1 MAPDESPAAPNKA
14 ERPALRPTA
23 AGLTI
28 RGRIDRADV
37 AELCDRARPFLEAA
51 DADVIVCDVGALV
64 EPDASAIDAL
74 ARMQL
79 AARRLGRRICLS
91 HASNELQDLI
101 ALMGLREVV
110 PSGLPLQPGRE
121 PEHREKAFGVEE
133 EADPGDLPT

>member
-1 MAPDESPAAPNKA
+1 
-14 ERPALRPTA
+14 
-23 AGLTI
+23 
-28 RGRIDRADV
+28 
-37 AELCDRARPFLEAA
+37 
-51 DADVIVCDVGALV
+51 
-64 EPDASAIDAL
+64 
-74 ARMQL
+74 MQL
-79 AARRLGRRICLS
+79 AAQRLGRRICLS

>member
-28 RGRIDRADV
+28 RGRIDRTDV
-37 AELCDRARPFLEAA
+37 AGLCDRARPFLEAA
-51 DADVIVCDVGALV
+51 DAEVIVCDVGALV

-91 HASNELQDLI
+91 HASNELQYLI

-133 EADPGDLPT
+133 EADPSDLPT

>member
-37 AELCDRARPFLEAA
+37 AGLCDRARPFLEAA
-51 DADVIVCDVGALV
+51 DAEVIVCDVGALV

>member
-1 MAPDESPAAPNKA
+1 
-14 ERPALRPTA
+14 
-23 AGLTI
+23 
-28 RGRIDRADV
+28 
-37 AELCDRARPFLEAA
+37 
-51 DADVIVCDVGALV
+51 
-64 EPDASAIDAL
+64 
-74 ARMQL
+74 MQL
-79 AARRLGRRICLS
+79 AARRLGRRVCLS